1 VGFRDTGPVTGSA
14 QDQGVSTVTR
24 PHVRHSA
31 IGTDAANIAA
41 VAAVARE
48 SQRLVRAQVHRLW
61 DTTKG
66 PLA

>member
-1 VGFRDTGPVTGSA
+1 M
-14 QDQGVSTVTR
+14 STVTR